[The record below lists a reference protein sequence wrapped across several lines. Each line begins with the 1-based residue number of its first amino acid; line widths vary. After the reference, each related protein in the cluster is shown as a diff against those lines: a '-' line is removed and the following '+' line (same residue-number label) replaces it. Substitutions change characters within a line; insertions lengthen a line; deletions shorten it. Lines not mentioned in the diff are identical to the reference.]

1 MYTKIIT
8 IYKQSTK
15 KQYEAIFFLSQMI
28 CIFFPLAKV
37 YLELKFNIHFV
48 SILKIITCNPAKKKK
63 IMKQFFNIS
72 KIFLHTVIKGL
83 EFYLPIKVQHLTNP

>member
-1 MYTKIIT
+1 M
-8 IYKQSTK
+8 KQ
-15 KQYEAIFFLSQMI
+15 FFLSQMI
-28 CIFFPLAKV
+28 CIFFPLANV

-48 SILKIITCNPAKKKK
+48 SILKIITCNPAKKK

>member
-15 KQYEAIFFLSQMI
+15 KHYEAIFFISNDLY
-28 CIFFPLAKV
+28 FFPPRQC
-37 YLELKFNIHFV
+37 V
-48 SILKIITCNPAKKKK
+48 SRTKIQYTFCKYTKNHYMQSSKKKK

>member
-15 KQYEAIFFLSQMI
+15 KHYEAIFFLSQMF

-37 YLELKFNIHFV
+37 YLELKFNI

-72 KIFLHTVIKGL
+72 KICLHTVIKGL